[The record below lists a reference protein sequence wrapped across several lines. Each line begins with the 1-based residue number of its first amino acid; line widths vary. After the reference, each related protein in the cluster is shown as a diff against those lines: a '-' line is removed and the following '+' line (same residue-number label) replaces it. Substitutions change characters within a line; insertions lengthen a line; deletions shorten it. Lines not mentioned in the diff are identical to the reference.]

1 MGRYPTTNKMF
12 KQMQLGASNSVG
24 WISVTI
30 KLTIKQDLLIM
41 LYKQEDRYKMWQ
53 PAHPPL
59 SFSKIWPEQV
69 ITVNVS
75 LVEGYRCEIS
85 QFF

>member
-41 LYKQEDRYKMWQ
+41 LYKQEDR
-53 PAHPPL
+53 
-59 SFSKIWPEQV
+59 
-69 ITVNVS
+69 
-75 LVEGYRCEIS
+75 
-85 QFF
+85 